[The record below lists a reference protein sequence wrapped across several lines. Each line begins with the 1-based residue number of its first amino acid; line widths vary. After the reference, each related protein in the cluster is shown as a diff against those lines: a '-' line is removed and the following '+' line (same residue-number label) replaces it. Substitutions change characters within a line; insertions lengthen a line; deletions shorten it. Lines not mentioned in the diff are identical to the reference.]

1 MELPSGTTN
10 LAANNASTSL
20 PAPPSSLLGAVIV
33 VLSLC
38 HAVMPTAVDEGL
50 ALVPHHSVFSPV
62 ATLPIPFV
70 WNVLTAHFFEASFLR
85 MMLFAPGTVLLAQ
98 KLERLWTLRS
108 LGFLVAFASVGAS
121 IVVIFIEIIE
131 VNQTARERDFFR
143 PVRGCCG
150 LVVTLSVGLRHAYPL
165 EVLPLVP
172 KNMGLQWRHLPICLV
187 ACAMACGFLG
197 PSWLLPEWPF
207 APAAL
212 FFAWFYLR
220 YIMWFPHASA
230 YGDHSS
236 DFCFANF
243 FPSAIRPVAAGVGA
257 FTHQMA
263 SVFAPTYLRIRH
275 PEDETE
281 KAEHGQAIVFD
292 PSQHANGAVL
302 WNTSDSM
309 SLTAASATW
318 PPAPAPPAW
327 PQSGTG
333 VPVPGGPGS
342 KEYDERRAKALKLL
356 DENISSLLQPSSP
369 AARGP
374 PSSDV
379 ALAALD
385 QRSSAPELPSTEE
398 ALGADSSG
406 IDQSEV

>member
-1 MELPSGTTN
+1 MELLGGGTTN
-10 LAANNASTSL
+10 LVANDTSTSL
-20 PAPPSSLLGAVIV
+20 PAPPSSLLGAAIV

-38 HAVMPTAVDEGL
+38 HAVMPTIVDEGL

-62 ATLPIPFV
+62 ASFPIPFI
-70 WNVLTAHFFEASFLR
+70 WNVLTAHIFEASFLR
-85 MMLFAPGTVLLAQ
+85 MLLFAPGAVLLAQ
-98 KLERLWTLRS
+98 KLERLWTIRS
-108 LGFLVAFASVGAS
+108 LGFLLAFSSVGAS

-131 VNQTARERDFFR
+131 VNQTSVERDFFR

-150 LVVTLSVGLRHAYPL
+150 LIVALSVGLRHAYPL

-172 KNMGLQWRHLPICLV
+172 KNWGLQWRHLPISLV
-187 ACAMACGFLG
+187 ACALACGLLG
-197 PSWLLPEWPF
+197 PAWLLPEWPF

-212 FFAWFYLR
+212 FFAWLYLR
-220 YIMWFPHASA
+220 YIMWFPHANA

-243 FPSAIRPVAAGVGA
+243 FPDALRPVAAGVGA
-257 FTHQMA
+257 FTHQIA
-263 SVFAPTYLRIRH
+263 SVCAPKYLRIRT
-275 PEDETE
+275 PEDEAEKTE
-281 KAEHGQAIVFD
+281 NGQAIMFD
-292 PSQHANGAVL
+292 PGQQAGGAVL
-302 WNTSDSM
+302 WNTSGVM

-318 PPAPAPPAW
+318 PPAP

-356 DENISSLLQPSSP
+356 DENISSLLQPSLP
-369 AARGP
+369 AATGL

-379 ALAALD
+379 DPAILGE
-385 QRSSAPELPSTEE
+385 RSSATELPDAAE
-398 ALGADSSG
+398 AIVADSGG